1 MHVVIISDLDVQLI
15 MLLLDDVRLEVYFLT
30 KKKKKRKSIL
40 SLYVELFEYY
50 NGLLWKVQ
58 CIILTI
64 LWRPFFL
71 NWILIRCGNW
81 NWVVKLS
88 RNVCVYLL
96 WNN

>member
-1 MHVVIISDLDVQLI
+1 MHVMIISDLDVQLI

-50 NGLLWKVQ
+50 NGLLRKVQ

-64 LWRPFFL
+64 LWRPFFK
-71 NWILIRCGNW
+71 IGF
-81 NWVVKLS
+81 
-88 RNVCVYLL
+88 
-96 WNN
+96 

>member
-1 MHVVIISDLDVQLI
+1 MQVMIISDLDVQLI

-64 LWRPFFL
+64 LWRPFL
-71 NWILIRCGNW
+71 L
-81 NWVVKLS
+81 KLDFDS
-88 RNVCVYLL
+88 L
-96 WNN
+96 WQLELSCKVIKKCLCIFIME

>member
-1 MHVVIISDLDVQLI
+1 MHVMIISDLDVQLI

-64 LWRPFFL
+64 LWRPFF
-71 NWILIRCGNW
+71 
-81 NWVVKLS
+81 
-88 RNVCVYLL
+88 
-96 WNN
+96 